1 MRNISVPTN
10 DTMIFAVHGN
20 TIAECI
26 ADCAKLMA
34 YLTKGAQPEN
44 DTVDDDDDD
53 YNSDDYDDY
62 ELDDDDD
69 DDATYN
75 RVVDDDNTVYRY
87 YYCDGYDDRVP
98 SDEIY
103 HNKIDCIKA
112 AYEELKNSRIYKEY
126 YRDYLNDCSIDDMIG
141 LDFENWFY
149 SLVDDDD
156 ELLYIEKCK
165 IK

>member
-20 TIAECI
+20 TVDECI

-34 YLTKGAQPEN
+34 YLTSGAQPEN
-44 DTVDDDDDD
+44 TVDDDYDDDDD

-62 ELDDDDD
+62 ELDYDDDD
-69 DDATYN
+69 
-75 RVVDDDNTVYRY
+75 TVYRY
-87 YYCDGYDDRVP
+87 YYCDEDDDRIP

-103 HNKIDCIKA
+103 HNKKDCIKA
-112 AYEELKNSRIYKEY
+112 AYEELKNSWIYKEY
-126 YRDYLNDCSIDDMIG
+126 YRSYVIDCLEDGVIA
-141 LDFENWFY
+141 LAFEDWFWDL
-149 SLVDDDD
+149 SEDGGD
-156 ELLYIEKCK
+156 LLYIEECK

>member
-10 DTMIFAVHGN
+10 DMMIFAVHGN
-20 TIAECI
+20 TVDECI

-44 DTVDDDDDD
+44 DTVDDDDD

-62 ELDDDDD
+62 ELDDDD
-69 DDATYN
+69 T
-75 RVVDDDNTVYRY
+75 VDDDDDTAYRY

-103 HNKIDCIKA
+103 RNKEDCINA
-112 AYEELKNSRIYKEY
+112 AYENLKNSRIYKEY
-126 YRDYLNDCSIDDMIG
+126 YRDYLNDCSMDNMIG
-141 LDFENWFY
+141 LNFENWFY

-165 IK
+165 FSPVNF

>member
-20 TIAECI
+20 TVDECI

-53 YNSDDYDDY
+53 TYNSDDYDDY

-69 DDATYN
+69 DD
-75 RVVDDDNTVYRY
+75 TVYRY

-103 HNKIDCIKA
+103 HSKKDCIKA

-126 YRDYLNDCSIDDMIG
+126 YRDYFNDCLMDNMRA
-141 LDFENWFY
+141 LTFEDWFY
-149 SLVDDDD
+149 SLGEDDD
-156 ELLYIEKCK
+156 ELLYIEECN